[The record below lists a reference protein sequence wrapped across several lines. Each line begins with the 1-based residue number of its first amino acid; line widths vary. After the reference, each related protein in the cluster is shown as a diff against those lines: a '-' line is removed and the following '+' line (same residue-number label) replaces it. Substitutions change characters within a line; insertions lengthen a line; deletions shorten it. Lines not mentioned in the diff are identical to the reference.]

1 MLERIVEGIPSLVH
15 FAVGGAAGGQVGM
28 VHASTSLSVSSCLYH
43 LYVC

>member
-28 VHASTSLSVSSCLYH
+28 VKCTSLSVSSCLYH